1 MATKKKATVA
11 TDAASRK
18 AAAVATDAASP
29 AAAVA
34 TDAASPA
41 AAVATTAGVLFRPD
55 LFDLPV
61 LNRKGK
67 KVAQLSK
74 KRNKKQ

>member
-18 AAAVATDAASP
+18 